1 MKGNGGWAARP
12 APRCVSCGVHLL
24 LDPARRPVIGHR
36 GDRAFAP
43 ENTIES
49 LLQAVAKG
57 VDAVEFDLHLSKDGV
72 PVLMHD
78 ATLDRTTSGTGKVRD
93 QTVAQLKHHNAGA
106 RQTSDGGATHPWT
119 DRGVRIP
126 TLEEALGALPPAL
139 PLIIEMKTVEV
150 AAPALAVL
158 QRTQALGRV
167 LIGSFLQ
174 EALIPF
180 ATAGVPISAAPPT
193 LARLYV
199 PALLGAATGPRPFQ
213 ALCIPRYHRVLPLP
227 VRGFATMMRAAGGA
241 THVWTVNDP
250 AVARRLWARGV
261 NGIISDD
268 PGAILRARG
277 AAA

>member
-1 MKGNGGWAARP
+1 
-12 APRCVSCGVHLL
+12 LL

-49 LLQAVAKG
+49 MQQAIAKG
-57 VDAVEFDLHLSKDGV
+57 VDAVEFDVHLSRDGV

-78 ATLDRTTSGTGKVRD
+78 PTLDRTTSGTGNVRD
-93 QTVAQLKHHNAGA
+93 QTVDQLKHHNAGA
-106 RQTSDGGATHPWT
+106 RLTSDGGHTYPWR

-126 TLEEALGALPPAL
+126 TLEETLRALPPAL

-158 QRTQALGRV
+158 KRTGALGRV
-167 LIGSFLQ
+167 LIGSFL
-174 EALIPF
+174 EDALVPF
-180 ATAGVPISAAPPT
+180 VAEGVPVSAAPPT
-193 LARLYV
+193 LAKLFV
-199 PALLGAATGPRPFQ
+199 PSLLGVAKGPRPFQ
-213 ALCIPRYHRVLPLP
+213 ALCIPRFHHVLPLP
-227 VRGFATMMRAAGGA
+227 VRGYASMMRAAGGA

-250 AVARRLWARGV
+250 AVARRLWDRGV

-268 PGAILRARG
+268 PGAILSARG

>member
-1 MKGNGGWAARP
+1 
-12 APRCVSCGVHLL
+12 VLLL
-24 LDPARRPVIGHR
+24 LDPTRRPVIGHR

-57 VDAVEFDLHLSKDGV
+57 VDAVEFDLHLSRDGV

-78 ATLDRTTSGTGKVRD
+78 STVDRTTSGAGEVRE
-93 QTVAQLKHHNAGA
+93 QTVDQLKHHNAGA
-106 RQTSDGGATHPWT
+106 RQTSDGGRTYPWR
-119 DRGVRIP
+119 DRGVRVP
-126 TLEEALGALPPAL
+126 TLAEALAALPPTL

-150 AAPALAVL
+150 ALPALRVL
-158 QRTQALGRV
+158 ERTQSLARV
-167 LIGSFLQ
+167 LVGSFL
-174 EALIPF
+174 EDALIPF
-180 ATAGVPISAAPPT
+180 KNAGVPVSAAPPT
-193 LARLYV
+193 LTRLYV
-199 PALLGAATGPRPFQ
+199 PSLLGVAKGPRPFQ

-227 VRGFATMMRAAGGA
+227 VRGFATMMRAAGGP

>member
-1 MKGNGGWAARP
+1 VYLP
-12 APRCVSCGVHLL
+12 VVHLL
-24 LDPARRPVIGHR
+24 LDPSQRPVIGHR

-57 VDAVEFDLHLSKDGV
+57 VDAVEFDLHLSRDGV

-78 ATLDRTTSGTGKVRD
+78 PTLDRTTSGTGEVRE
-93 QTVAQLKHHNAGA
+93 QTVDQLKHHNAGA
-106 RQTSDGGATHPWT
+106 RHTNDDGRTHPWSE
-119 DRGVRIP
+119 RGVRIP
-126 TLEEALGALPPAL
+126 TLDEALAALPKSL

-150 AAPALAVL
+150 AAPALRVL
-158 QRTQALGRV
+158 ERTQSLGRV

-180 ATAGVPISAAPPT
+180 IAAGVPVSAAPPT

-199 PALLGAATGPRPFQ
+199 PSMLGVAKGPRPFQ
-213 ALCIPRYHRVLPLP
+213 ALCIPRHHHVLPLP
-227 VRGFATMMRAAGGA
+227 VRGYARMMRAAGGA

-250 AVARRLWARGV
+250 VVAQRLWALGV